1 MIKNHMP
8 TIEEQNT
15 AYSHPSMGKEE
26 ILERLRQGGY
36 RITRQRIVLLDVILE
51 SECSCCK
58 EIYFQVHKRMPQMGI
73 ATIYRM
79 LNTLEEVGAIKRKS
93 IYQICAQDNFQVEEG
108 LYCGIQWRGTDLS
121 LQREFSQS
129 SGRGNEMSGTGER
142 KSGTAGYCPQFCID
156 TSAFS

>member
-93 IYQICAQDNFQVEEG
+93 IYQICSQDNFQVEDCIVEYSGGVQICLSKENFHRVVEEG
-108 LYCGIQWRGTDLS
+108 MKCLGLGKEKAVQQVIALNRCS
-121 LQREFSQS
+121 
-129 SGRGNEMSGTGER
+129 
-142 KSGTAGYCPQFCID
+142 
-156 TSAFS
+156 